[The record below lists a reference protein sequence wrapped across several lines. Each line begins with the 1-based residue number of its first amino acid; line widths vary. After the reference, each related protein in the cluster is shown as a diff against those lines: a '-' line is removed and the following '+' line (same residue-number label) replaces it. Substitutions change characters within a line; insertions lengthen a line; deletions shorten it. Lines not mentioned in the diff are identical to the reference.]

1 MIRSVMRMTRWTAAS
16 MRGRKRMSPVI
27 QTVRWALA
35 TLVLGTRRRRKV
47 VVVVVVRRIIT
58 AAIADIAIAAQAV
71 PIRRR

>member
-1 MIRSVMRMTRWTAAS
+1 MIRSVMRMTRWTTAS

-35 TLVLGTRRRRKV
+35 TLVLGTKRRRKV
-47 VVVVVVRRIIT
+47 VVVAAKRTVT
-58 AAIADIAIAAQAV
+58 AAIASTAIAAQAV